1 MKDLLLKL
9 FFAML
14 AVAAVLVG
22 FVLVVALARYASE
35 TIGEWAGTALV
46 VAVVAV
52 VLLMLVLSIQ
62 IWRDAR

>member
-35 TIGEWAGTALV
+35 TIGPWAGTALV
-46 VAVVAV
+46 VTIVAV
-52 VLLMLVLSIQ
+52 VLLMLVLSVQ
-62 IWRDAR
+62 LWRDGR

>member
-1 MKDLLLKL
+1 
-9 FFAML
+9 ML